1 MGTLLAELGTGAAS
15 LPAPS
20 SHYST
25 GITSSVEE
33 RAMSLLGAGIKQEA
47 VASALGVSPSRIT
60 QLLSDETFAA
70 GVSKLRYDAL
80 QSHSIRDSKYDSLED
95 RLLVKLENSLPLM
108 MKPESILKALSVV
121 NGAKRRGLDSP
132 EAAGGVTNIVNLMLP
147 AVIAEKF
154 TVNIDNQVTKAGTQD
169 LHTMSSG
176 NLLKHVE
183 AAETNRLAVASA
195 RAIELLKKS

>member
-1 MGTLLAELGTGAAS
+1 MGATS
-15 LPAPS
+15 LPTPS

-80 QSHSIRDSKYDSLED
+80 QNHSIRDSKYDSLED
-95 RLLVKLENSLPLM
+95 KLLVKLENSLPLM

-132 EAAGGVTNIVNLMLP
+132 EASGGVTNIVNLMLP

-169 LHTMSSG
+169 LHTMSSS

-183 AAETNRLAVASA
+183 AARVDMEVDKKARLAK
-195 RAIELLKKS
+195 AIEALTTRKL

>member
-1 MGTLLAELGTGAAS
+1 
-15 LPAPS
+15 
-20 SHYST
+20 
-25 GITSSVEE
+25 
-33 RAMSLLGAGIKQEA
+33 
-47 VASALGVSPSRIT
+47 
-60 QLLSDETFAA
+60 
-70 GVSKLRYDAL
+70 
-80 QSHSIRDSKYDSLED
+80 
-95 RLLVKLENSLPLM
+95 M

-147 AVIAEKF
+147 TVIAEKF